1 MSTNFESS
9 YMEEYTVKKTYLE
22 APGFCFEVYD
32 ANVTGDVKAFTELY
46 VEQRKKFWVDNDYDS
61 GVWTEE
67 NDNGYQNFLKVLEEG
82 NYKMGYYENVFFN
95 RVPARIKCCNQWL
108 SLGSFT
114 NTCEHCNAD
123 YNSGGQLL
131 APRSHWGEE
140 TGEHW
145 SECC

>member
-22 APGFCFEVYD
+22 APGFCFEVFD
-32 ANVTGDVKAFTELY
+32 ANVVGDLKAFTELY
-46 VEQRKKFWVDNDYDS
+46 TAQRKQRWIDNGYDD

-67 NDNGYQNFLKVLEEG
+67 SDVGYQNFLKVLEEG
-82 NYKMGYYENVFFN
+82 NYKMDYYEDTFFN
-95 RVPARIKCCNQWL
+95 RIPARIKCCGTWL
-108 SLGSFT
+108 ELGSFT
-114 NTCEHCNAD
+114 NTCEHCSSD

-131 APRSHWGEE
+131 APRHFWGEE

-145 SECC
+145 SDCY

>member
-22 APGFCFEVYD
+22 APGFCFDIYD
-32 ANVTGDVKAFTELY
+32 ANVVGDLKAFTELY
-46 VEQRKKFWVDNDYDS
+46 VEQRKQLWIDNNYDS

-67 NDNGYQNFLKVLEEG
+67 NDIGYQNFLKVLEEG
-82 NYKMGYYENVFFN
+82 NYKMGYYENKFFN

-114 NTCEHCNAD
+114 NTCEHCSAD

-131 APRSHWGEE
+131 ANRRFWGEE

-145 SECC
+145 TECY

>member
-1 MSTNFESS
+1 MSTNFQSS

-22 APGFCFEVYD
+22 SPGFCFEVND
-32 ANVTGDVKAFTELY
+32 ANVVGDLEAFTELY
-46 VEQRKKFWVDNDYDS
+46 TAQRKQRWIDHDWNGSIWSEANDI
-61 GVWTEE
+61 
-67 NDNGYQNFLKVLEEG
+67 GYQNFLKVLEEG
-82 NYKMGYYENVFFN
+82 NYKMGYYENTFFN
-95 RVPARIKCCNQWL
+95 RVPARIKCCDQWL

-131 APRSHWGEE
+131 ADRRFWGEE

>member
-22 APGFCFEVYD
+22 APGFCFEVLN
-32 ANVTGDVKAFTELY
+32 ANVAEDLKAFTELY
-46 VEQRKKFWVDNDYDS
+46 VEQRKQLWIDNDYDL
-61 GVWTEE
+61 GVWSEE
-67 NDNGYQNFLKVLEEG
+67 NDIGYQNFLKVLEEG
-82 NYKMGYYENVFFN
+82 NYKMGYYENKFFN
-95 RVPARIKCCNQWL
+95 RVSAKIKCCNQWL

-114 NTCEHCNAD
+114 NTCEHCSAD

-131 APRSHWGEE
+131 APRHQWGEE

-145 SECC
+145 SDCY

>member
-22 APGFCFEVYD
+22 APGFCFDVLD
-32 ANVTGDVKAFTELY
+32 ANVVGDLEAFTELY
-46 VEQRKKFWVDNDYDS
+46 VEQRKQMWIDHDWNGS
-61 GVWTEE
+61 IWSEE
-67 NDNGYQNFLKVLEEG
+67 NDIGYQNFLKVLEEG
-82 NYKMGYYENVFFN
+82 NYKMGYYENKFFN
-95 RVPARIKCCNQWL
+95 RVPARIKCCDQWL

-131 APRSHWGEE
+131 ADRRFWGEE

-145 SECC
+145 TECY